1 MPSHNFAPFRD
12 EAPDVLPD
20 ERYKAVGGVGKLF
33 GFVSEDG
40 IHWRMAQEEPIMA
53 NGPFGSLNTV
63 FWDPNNGA
71 YRCFSRLFR
80 DRPFR
85 DIETAVSAD
94 FREWSAREPF
104 RGRRFTHERPVSE
117 AVFSRAA
124 LPIQ

>member
-1 MPSHNFAPFRD
+1 
-12 EAPDVLPD
+12 
-20 ERYKAVGGVGKLF
+20 
-33 GFVSEDG
+33 
-40 IHWRMAQEEPIMA
+40 MAQEEPIMA